1 MTDASPQTQPNPYA
15 SIQHSNPEHKDW
27 FVVNWC
33 VANTCTY
40 SCSYCPEDLHSG
52 SKPWPKL
59 DVVLAFIDKLMA
71 EVHPR
76 KVYFEFTGGEVTVWP
91 DFIAVCE
98 HATRVGARVGLI
110 SNGSRSL
117 RWWEEHVDKFDNV
130 CLSYHPE
137 HADKDAFLS
146 LVKLTSTR
154 IRTHVN
160 VMMLPQQF
168 NECYAFAC
176 KVIKVPNI
184 SIALQPLIVDFGS
197 QLFDYSESQKRVMAN
212 QHELLVAHIR
222 HDKTWSYYRGAM
234 RAVDKDD
241 KSEVIS
247 AQRFV
252 SMGMNNWK
260 GWKCYSGVEQIV
272 INMDGSILIGWCNVS
287 PPIGT
292 LEDFKLPVQPVMC
305 TSSMC
310 HCNFDIM
317 STKVRTDENTG
328 VLPTRPV
335 FRIHTL

>member
-1 MTDASPQTQPNPYA
+1 MTDSLTKPNPYL
-15 SIQHSNPEHKDW
+15 SIQHSNPDHKDW

-40 SCSYCPEDLHSG
+40 SCSYCPEDLHNG

-59 DVVLAFIDKLMA
+59 EVVKAFIDKLMKT
-71 EVHPR
+71 VHPR

-91 DFIAVCE
+91 HFIEVCE
-98 HATRVGARVGLI
+98 HATKAGAKVGLI
-110 SNGSRSL
+110 SNGSRTL
-117 RWWEEHVDKFDNV
+117 RWWEEHVDTFDNV
-130 CLSYHPE
+130 CLSFHPE
-137 HADKDAFLS
+137 HADKADFLS
-146 LVKLTSTR
+146 LVRLTSER

-160 VMMLPQQF
+160 VMMLPQRF

-176 KVIKVPNI
+176 SVIKVPNI

-197 QLFDYSESQKRVMAN
+197 QLFDYTEAQKAVMAK
-212 QHELLVAHIR
+212 QHELLVENIVHNR
-222 HDKTWSYYRGAM
+222 SWSYYRGAM
-234 RAVDKDD
+234 KAIGEDQTT
-241 KSEVIS
+241 EVIS

-252 SMGMNNWK
+252 SMGINNWN
-260 GWKCYSGVEQIV
+260 GWDCYSGVEQIV

-292 LEDFKLPVQPVMC
+292 LDNFELPTLPVRC

-317 STKVRTDENTG
+317 STKVKPAEKVGNLD
-328 VLPTRPV
+328 TRRV